1 MTTSNEAIKG
11 RLDITA
17 VVRKPEQAQLLKSK
31 GVKGI
36 VFNGLE
42 DSEQMHN
49 LAKEHDSM

>member
-1 MTTSNEAIKG
+1 M
-11 RLDITA
+11 DITA

-36 VFNGLE
+36 VFNGFE